1 MNKSYQSSFIER
13 RVKIICIIIEGTN
26 IVGTFIGG
34 FNNGR
39 MEAIFSHVYRSKL
52 TCLTKYDGFS
62 KYHLPQVAI
71 PSYSPRISI

>member
-1 MNKSYQSSFIER
+1 MNESYQSSFNER
-13 RVKIICIIIEGTN
+13 RVKIICTMIEGTN

-62 KYHLPQVAI
+62 KYHLPHVAI